1 MILGEYAGSG
11 AAGHVL
17 EDEMA
22 AALAACLLYLGEA
35 EEKDAAAE
43 ISRWAHAGRMEAM
56 GIDMRAHTFDRRRGT
71 Y

>member
-1 MILGEYAGSG
+1 
-11 AAGHVL
+11 
-17 EDEMA
+17 MA